1 MNRRHFVIAAG
12 TIGGL
17 AFSSGA
23 AADPIEIP
31 DVKLTIPEAT
41 PAATALKYSGPIS
54 DLWKSPW
61 LLEGKTIELDGT
73 ILQRLVA
80 PTGRGYRISNDG
92 ITFRSMIDL
101 DVPSGGGKGEVFVV
115 TNDDLDAIA
124 GMRTIHVKGVYGGIA
139 DSSVNGNSGIPIVIA
154 LTINGPRR

>member
-1 MNRRHFVIAAG
+1 MNRRHFVMGAG
-12 TIGGL
+12 AIGGL
-17 AFSSGA
+17 AFSAKA
-23 AADPIEIP
+23 AADPIDIP
-31 DVKLTIPEAT
+31 DVKLPIPEAT

-101 DVPSGGGKGEVFVV
+101 DVPGGGGRGEVFVV
-115 TNDDLDAIA
+115 TNDDLGAIA
-124 GMRTIHVKGVYGGIA
+124 GMRTLHVKGIYGGIA
-139 DSSVNGNSGIPIVIA
+139 DSSVNGSSGIPIVIA
-154 LTINGPRR
+154 LTINGPRQ